1 MKKPQLKR
9 EDLLGLALAL
19 LPLVVA
25 EGFAL
30 GVAEAGVLSTP
41 YMWIALGA
49 FFCGVSGGFIVLA
62 LMKPRAERL
71 RYVTIGFCMLLLL
84 AIYLVAYHG
93 ATGTR
98 SSAGPTTAVISWPR
112 SGEHVTSKLKVLSS
126 GDEGILTVK
135 GQASY
140 LPAGSELWL
149 VAYSY
154 RDQTYNVESP
164 VVVTSRGAWHAEID
178 VFFKKRSYSYYEVM
192 LVIADSPVIEDVLD
206 EAYYAYG
213 LDLTYSP
220 PQALINENVLY
231 SANVFIQ

>member
-9 EDLLGLALAL
+9 GDLIRLAVAFV
-19 LPLVVA
+19 PLVVA

-30 GVAEAGVLSTP
+30 GVAGYGVLSTP
-41 YMWIALGA
+41 YAWIAVGA
-49 FFCGVSGGFIVLA
+49 FFCGVSGGFIVVA
-62 LMKPRAERL
+62 LMKPTAERL
-71 RYVTIGFCMLLLL
+71 RYVIAGFCVLLLL
-84 AIYLVAYHG
+84 AIFLVAYHA

-98 SSAGPTTAVISWPR
+98 SSGGPATAMISWPR
-112 SGEHVTSKLKVLSS
+112 SGQHVTSELKGLSS

-154 RDQTYNVESP
+154 KNQTYNIESP
-164 VVVTSRGAWHAEID
+164 MAITSGGAWRAQMD
-178 VFFKKRSYSYYEVM
+178 VFFKKRSYSYYELMV
-192 LVIADSPVIEDVLD
+192 VVADSPVIEDVLD
-206 EAYYAYG
+206 EAYYSIG
-213 LDLTYSP
+213 LDFTYSP

-231 SANVFIQ
+231 SENVFVQ